1 MDNIQIHNKGMTGIV
16 RAKTTQNATDLPFRL
31 ASIPVGI
38 AVTTVRTV
46 KNNRLDNAASAVS
59 ALIPNCASAATALG
73 SSMDLPSEINFSELV
88 EVNQSG
94 SWVFESGGALA
105 EIFSVQ
111 I

>member
-1 MDNIQIHNKGMTGIV
+1 
-16 RAKTTQNATDLPFRL
+16 
-31 ASIPVGI
+31 
-38 AVTTVRTV
+38 
-46 KNNRLDNAASAVS
+46 
-59 ALIPNCASAATALG
+59 
-73 SSMDLPSEINFSELV
+73 MDLPSEINFSELV